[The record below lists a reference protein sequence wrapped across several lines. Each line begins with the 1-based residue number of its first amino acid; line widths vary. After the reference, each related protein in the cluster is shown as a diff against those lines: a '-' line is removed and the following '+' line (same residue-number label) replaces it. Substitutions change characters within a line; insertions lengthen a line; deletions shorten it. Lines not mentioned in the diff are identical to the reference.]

1 MKRTRIKYKVNAGE
15 LGQFLKQKHEDTK
28 KKWGELVRHT
38 LIERGLEVTNEN
50 FKKVSAELNKAQ
62 KFIVLEHKLGMI

>member
-1 MKRTRIKYKVNAGE
+1 MKRRRISYKVNAGE
-15 LGQFLKQKHEDTK
+15 LGEFLRQRHEDTK

-50 FKKVSAELNKAQ
+50 FKKISEELNKSQ
-62 KFIVLEHKLGMI
+62 RFNTLERNIKTA

>member
-1 MKRTRIKYKVNAGE
+1 MKRTRIRYKVNAGE
-15 LGQFLKQKHEDTK
+15 LGQFLKQKHENTK
-28 KKWGELVRHT
+28 KKWGEFVRHT

-62 KFIVLEHKLGMI
+62 KFRVLERKLGMA

>member
-1 MKRTRIKYKVNAGE
+1 MKRRRISYKVNAGE

-62 KFIVLEHKLGMI
+62 RFKILERKLGML

>member
-15 LGQFLKQKHEDTK
+15 LGQFLKQKHENTK

-62 KFIVLEHKLGMI
+62 KFRVLERKLGMV

>member
-1 MKRTRIKYKVNAGE
+1 MKRRRISYKVNAGE
-15 LGQFLKQKHEDTK
+15 LGQFLKQKHENTK

-50 FKKVSAELNKAQ
+50 FKKVSAELNKVQ
-62 KFIVLEHKLGMI
+62 RFKTLERKLGML

>member
-1 MKRTRIKYKVNAGE
+1 MGNMKRRRISYKVNAGE
-15 LGQFLKQKHEDTK
+15 LGEFLRQRQ

-50 FKKVSAELNKAQ
+50 FKKISAELNKAQ
-62 KFIVLEHKLGMI
+62 RFNTLERNIKTA

>member
-1 MKRTRIKYKVNAGE
+1 
-15 LGQFLKQKHEDTK
+15 
-28 KKWGELVRHT
+28 VRHT

-62 KFIVLEHKLGMI
+62 KFRVLERKLGIA